1 MLNIHKQLS
10 KKSIS
15 ELRDIYSLISSTKK
29 GTRMKYL
36 LKYINNHSQYGGAA
50 EEIKCG
56 YCLCDYPKTDIL
68 TCTGHVRHKICKE
81 CFKINLLRANPSLLT
96 DTFDCKCGWLDA
108 DHCFQLTNR
117 KELDIAGDDE
127 VDTLTDKQVRDR
139 LNKMVADTH
148 AAKGNYDTLSHAPLV
163 PDGVFLLTDFSELFS
178 ETEFQKLI
186 DIKSNDWLRDA
197 DYQEDVDEE
206 SRKLADVIIED
217 VGDDEEKLIILF
229 QRHLKKG
236 PWVQEDSSLH
246 EVVRQGNIDEVK
258 ALIETDIDI
267 NQWTEKN
274 FDTALKI
281 AFRNNRPDIAKILLD
296 KGAWRH
302 YQYILTKVMNATDDV
317 VDDDMEWLKSPDNR
331 EQWFTLINK
340 YPELNQG
347 SSIWHVIIIMVP
359 VRVQGHAHM
368 EYVKRYYNEITG
380 EIVVQIHQQLGPNAE
395 KASKLELGLEI
406 EGDMAAQVPVAPAA
420 QPLGAAAAVQPLGAA
435 VPAVQPLGAE
445 AVAPDPGGAQ
455 ARAPI
460 GEQFNPNMT
469 EYELVHYNA
478 LRTWYY
484 SIEAVDAVGDD
495 RHQVDVTQWGK
506 QWDRYDG
513 PLIDAIEQIL
523 RERFDLVYD
532 REEDVREEIRKAKQV
547 VELARP
553 LVVGAGPAPVDLFG
567 QHRGQQAQRFL
578 QPAQHRR
585 RRPQPFLPREQGM
598 AQFRANVMQLPH
610 DGAPQQVGFFPV
622 APRRERDPEYDAEVP
637 EDIQAALRR
646 FGR

>member
-1 MLNIHKQLS
+1 
-10 KKSIS
+10 
-15 ELRDIYSLISSTKK
+15 
-29 GTRMKYL
+29 
-36 LKYINNHSQYGGAA
+36 
-50 EEIKCG
+50 
-56 YCLCDYPKTDIL
+56 
-68 TCTGHVRHKICKE
+68 
-81 CFKINLLRANPSLLT
+81 
-96 DTFDCKCGWLDA
+96 
-108 DHCFQLTNR
+108 
-117 KELDIAGDDE
+117 
-127 VDTLTDKQVRDR
+127 
-139 LNKMVADTH
+139 
-148 AAKGNYDTLSHAPLV
+148 
-163 PDGVFLLTDFSELFS
+163 LTDFPELFS

-197 DYQEDVDEE
+197 DYQDDVDEE

-246 EVVRQGNIDEVK
+246 EVVRQGNIGEVK

-302 YQYILTKVMNATDDV
+302 YQYISTKVMNAMDDA

-331 EQWFTLINK
+331 EQWFTLINE

-359 VRVQGHAHM
+359 VQVQGQDHM

-406 EGDMAAQVPVAPAA
+406 EGDMPAQVPVAAVA
-420 QPLGAAAAVQPLGAA
+420 QPLGAVA
-435 VPAVQPLGAE
+435 AVQPLGAE
-445 AVAPDPGGAQ
+445 AGALDPGGAQ

-460 GEQFNPNMT
+460 GEQFNPNLT

-484 SIEAVDAVGDD
+484 SREAVDAVGDD
-495 RHQVDVTQWGK
+495 RHQVDVNQWGK

-523 RERFDLVYD
+523 IERLDLVYD
-532 REEDVREEIRKAKQV
+532 GQGDVRDEIIKAKQV
-547 VELARP
+547 VELASP

-567 QHRGQQAQRFL
+567 QHRGQQARRVL
-578 QPAQHRR
+578 QPAQHRGQQAR
-585 RRPQPFLPREQGM
+585 RFLPRAQGM

-610 DGAPQQVGFFPV
+610 DGEPRQFGFFPA
-622 APRRERDPEYDAEVP
+622 APRRERDEEYEAEVP
-637 EDIQAALRR
+637 EEIRAALRR
-646 FGR
+646 VGR